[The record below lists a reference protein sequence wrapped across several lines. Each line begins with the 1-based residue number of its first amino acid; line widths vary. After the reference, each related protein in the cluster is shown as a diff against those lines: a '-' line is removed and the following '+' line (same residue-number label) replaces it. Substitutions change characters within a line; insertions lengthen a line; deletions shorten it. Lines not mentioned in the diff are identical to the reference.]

1 MATETPKIRESA
13 MVSLKDQK
21 ELNWV
26 HIFML
31 AVPPLLALY
40 GFLTVQIRL
49 PTAILTF
56 IMYAWT
62 GMGITGGYHRLWSH
76 RAYSAR
82 YPVRLM
88 LALGGAGAFE
98 GSIKWWCRNH
108 RAHHRYTDTAKDPYN
123 ALNGFFYSHLGWMI
137 VKQNAKQ
144 VGWADISDLQRDPMV
159 QWQHKYYAPVAIFIG
174 IVLPTLIAG
183 LWGDFAGGYFFAGM
197 LRMVIVHHATFFVN
211 SLAHTF
217 GDKTFSDLHT
227 SFDSFITAILTLGE
241 GYHNYHHEFPQDY
254 RNGIKAYHYDPTK
267 WLIGFLSWFG
277 LTYNLHQIADSEIK
291 KARIQ
296 MKQRTLDNEKA
307 KVHFGKNFENLPEVS
322 WTQFQERVQQGEQ
335 LVVLENVVMDIK
347 NFVHDHPGG
356 RRTLLNWVGHDIT
369 ALYNGNGS
377 GHVHSGASRK
387 HLPAMRVGLLKQ
399 KDKGA

>member
-1 MATETPKIRESA
+1 MATETPKIRESS

-31 AVPPLLALY
+31 AVPPILTLY
-40 GFLTVQIRL
+40 GFMTVPIRL

-82 YPVRLM
+82 YPVRLA
-88 LALGGAGAFE
+88 LCLGGAGAFE

-108 RAHHRYTDTAKDPYN
+108 RAHHRYTDTSKDPYN

-159 QWQHKYYAPVAIFIG
+159 QWQHKYYAPISIFIG

-197 LRMVIVHHATFFVN
+197 LRMVVVHHATFFVN

-254 RNGIKAYHYDPTK
+254 RNGIKPYHYDPTK

-277 LTYNLHQIADSEIK
+277 LTYNLHQIPDSEVQ
-291 KARIQ
+291 KARVQ
-296 MKQRTLDNEKA
+296 MKQRSLDNEKA
-307 KVHFGKNFENLPEVS
+307 KVHYGKNFENLPEVS
-322 WTQFQERVQQGEQ
+322 WSQFQERVQKGEQ
-335 LVVLENVVMDIK
+335 LVVLENVVLDVK

-356 RRTLLNWVGHDIT
+356 RQTLLNWVGHDVT

-377 GHVHSGASRK
+377 GHVHSDASRK
-387 HLPAMRVGLLKQ
+387 HLAAMRAGLLKL